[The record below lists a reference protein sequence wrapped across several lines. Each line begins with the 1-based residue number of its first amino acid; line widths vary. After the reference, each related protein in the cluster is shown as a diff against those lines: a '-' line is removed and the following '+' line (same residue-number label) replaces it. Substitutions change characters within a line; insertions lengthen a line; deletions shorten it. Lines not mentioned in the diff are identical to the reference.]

1 MSAFVINDVAK
12 LYQIIEFCKFCHG
25 KKQNRMPF
33 LWECYIWCV
42 MESVELVMRISE
54 GHYLELMRKIGY
66 GESEDNS

>member
-1 MSAFVINDVAK
+1 
-12 LYQIIEFCKFCHG
+12 
-25 KKQNRMPF
+25 MPF